1 MFLGPSLDSRNQ
13 RFIID
18 SNGAELSLYRS
29 KENSILINTITYWK
43 REENNQN
50 KECQVDSFPFFM
62 TVFGK
67 PGVAIWPMTT
77 LSWSWILLR
86 FDRVLTFWHIYS
98 SFNFR
103 RGLNRHCVWM
113 SKNSIFGDGTTS
125 RISIHRW
132 YGAFNRCRSLI
143 KEELREGSLKSV
155 NILNIA

>member
-77 LSWSWILLR
+77 LSWSWR
-86 FDRVLTFWHIYS
+86 FDTVLTFWHIYS

-103 RGLNRHCVWM
+103 RGLNRQLCMNEQKLNFWRWNDIKNQYSSMVWC
-113 SKNSIFGDGTTS
+113 IQ
-125 RISIHRW
+125 
-132 YGAFNRCRSLI
+132 SL
-143 KEELREGSLKSV
+143 S
-155 NILNIA
+155 